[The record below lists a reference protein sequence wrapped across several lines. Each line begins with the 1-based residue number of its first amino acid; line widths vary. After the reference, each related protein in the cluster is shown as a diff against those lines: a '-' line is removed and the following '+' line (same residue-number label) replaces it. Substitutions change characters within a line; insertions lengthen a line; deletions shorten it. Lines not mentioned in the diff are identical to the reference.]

1 MVKYKKLKN
10 GLNLIVCEG
19 GAISC
24 SFSIMIG
31 TGSINET
38 DKLNGISHF
47 VEHMNFKGNKK
58 YSAYQISDIMES
70 NGANFNAYT
79 SAETTCFYAQTI
91 KDSLEKTFSVMAECV
106 FSSTYLSEE
115 LEKEK
120 GVIIEE
126 INMSEDSP
134 DDVCYDLMMKAFYGE
149 TGYGRTILGS
159 AKNVSSFDK
168 QSVLKYLNDFYV
180 AENTAISF
188 AGNVTLDEAEKLV
201 ETYVLPL
208 ISDKAVKP
216 TPTHNTACLNQK
228 LVKNKDIE
236 QVHFALSFPT
246 FNYGNENKVISEIA
260 VGVLGGGMSSRLFR
274 KVREELGLAYSVY
287 SFASRYKTAGNLN
300 VYAGVNSSEY
310 KRAFDAVVEV
320 INDLKKNGATKEEV
334 EKVKTGLKAST
345 VYSQEKPLSLSQFYA
360 SHFLKTGNIYD
371 FEERIKKIESVSTND
386 VLLEFQKLDF
396 NLFSTAVVGKNV
408 EKLI

>member
-1 MVKYKKLKN
+1 MVKYKKLDN

-47 VEHMNFKGNKK
+47 VEHMNFKGNSL
-58 YSAYQISDIMES
+58 YSAYEISDAMES
-70 NGANFNAYT
+70 QGANFNAYT
-79 SAETTCFYAQTI
+79 SAESTCFYAQTI
-91 KDSLEKTFSVMAECV
+91 KDGLEKTFSVMSRCA
-106 FSSTYLSEE
+106 FDSIYLQEE
-115 LEKEK
+115 AEKEK
-120 GVIIEE
+120 AVIIEE

-134 DDVCYDLMMKAFYGE
+134 DDVCYDLMMKAYYGE

-159 AKNVSSFDK
+159 AENVSLFTFDDVK
-168 QSVLKYLNDFYV
+168 KYLSDFYV
-180 AENTAISF
+180 AENVVVSF
-188 AGNVTLDEAEKLV
+188 AGNITLKEAEDLV
-201 ETYVLPL
+201 NKYLSPLVL
-208 ISDKAVKP
+208 KNKVKP
-216 TPTHNTACLNQK
+216 TPKHNTVCLKQN

-246 FNYGNENKVISEIA
+246 LSYGDENRAKSEIA

-300 VYAGVNSSEY
+300 IYAGVNSNEY
-310 KRAFDAVVEV
+310 KKAFDAVLQV
-320 INDLKKNGATKEEV
+320 IKELKANSVTSQEV
-334 EKVKTGLKAST
+334 ERVKTGLKAST
-345 VYSQEKPLSLSQFYA
+345 VYAQEKPLSLSQFYA
-360 SHFLKTGNIYD
+360 SHFLKTGKIYD
-371 FEERIKKIESVSTND
+371 FEDRIKKIESVTVED
-386 VLLEFQKLDF
+386 VLSEYQKLDF
-396 NLFSTAVVGKNV
+396 SNMSTAVVGKNV
-408 EKLI
+408 QKLI